1 MKFIKEQDIN
11 DIFIKICKELYL
23 NGNEVSPRGLKTKE
37 IQNCLIQFNGVH
49 DTTITVPE
57 RKLNTKYLEAELK
70 WYKSGNPE
78 IGYIS
83 KYSNFWKNI
92 VDENN
97 TANSNYGKLALW
109 DKYSGKSQF
118 EWCVERLQNDQN
130 TRQAIINY
138 NQPIHKY
145 ENNKDFVC
153 TLAQQFIVNNNKLD
167 TIVFMRSNDLIYGFS
182 YDVPWFNYLQKLLS
196 KILQIEVGEYRHF
209 ATSMHVY
216 ERHFEMVE
224 NIATK
229 Y

>member
-1 MKFIKEQDIN
+1 MKIIKANNIN
-11 DIFIKICKELYL
+11 SAFIKICKELYT
-23 NGNEVSPRGLKTKE
+23 NGIIVSPRGLKTKE
-37 IQNCLIQFNGVH
+37 IQNCLISFNGSESPII
-49 DTTITVPE
+49 DIEE
-57 RKLNTKYLEAELK
+57 RNLSIKYLEAELK

-78 IGYIS
+78 ISYIS
-83 KYSNFWKNI
+83 KYSNFWKNL

-109 DKYSGKSQF
+109 DKYNGKSQF
-118 EWCVERLQNDQN
+118 KWCVECLQKDQN
-130 TRQAIINY
+130 SRQAVINY

-145 ENNKDFVC
+145 KNNKDFVC

-182 YDVPWFNYLQKLLS
+182 YDVPWFHYLHNFLAE
-196 KILQIEVGEYRHF
+196 ILKIEVGEYRHF

-216 ERHFEMVE
+216 ERHFDMVK